1 METYYAVAQIGAVCV
16 PINYRLSP
24 GEILFILKDSQSKV
38 LVADPD
44 FSEAVDAIRGAM
56 DEIGRSSGRGMRLP
70 EGRRGT

>member
-44 FSEAVDAIRGAM
+44 FS
-56 DEIGRSSGRGMRLP
+56 
-70 EGRRGT
+70 